1 MLYYD
6 CLKNNV
12 DFKVDLPIEV
22 AEFLGVPLR
31 KALANNESKQ
41 TINNIYDK
49 MELDCASLFLEN
61 EMCAELYLQ
70 DKNVSDTFKKQF
82 IDTFQTLNIKK
93 VKHYNSIFVK
103 PNFLD
108 MFLKYLFP
116 WIKKKFYLYTG
127 ASDYSID
134 DKYLKYIKNVKIINW
149 IGHNITIDHEKVI
162 KIPIG
167 FSTDVGKNPQLL
179 NILKQRRINYE
190 NKECKLL
197 LTYMEETSEKR
208 KSLRSS
214 FQKKEWVTIAPKCD
228 FETYM
233 DHINKHRFVCCPRG
247 NGIDTYRFWECIY
260 MGSVPIV
267 ESSPLDDL
275 YSKVN
280 CIIVESFDDLKKEQL
295 DNFKYNDQLMG
306 EEALLLDSYDS
317 NISSISLSKS

>member
-1 MLYYD
+1 MLYYN
-6 CLKNNV
+6 CLKNYTSY
-12 DFKVDLPIEV
+12 KVDLPIEV

-31 KALANNESKQ
+31 KALAENASKEK
-41 TINNIYDK
+41 INRIYDK
-49 MELDCASLFLEN
+49 MEVDCASFFLEN
-61 EMCAELYLQ
+61 EIYVESYL
-70 DKNVSDTFKKQF
+70 KNKDISESLKTQF
-82 IDTFQTLNIKK
+82 IKCFKTLNVKN

-108 MFLKYLFP
+108 MFFKYLFP

-134 DKYLKYIKNVKIINW
+134 DKYMKYIKNVKIIRW
-149 IGHNITIDHEKVI
+149 VGQNITLEHEKVI

-167 FSTDVGKNPQLL
+167 LSTNVGENVELL
-179 NILKQRRINYE
+179 NKLKRRRIKYDD
-190 NKECKLL
+190 KECKFLI
-197 LTYMEETSEKR
+197 THMEETSEKR
-208 KSLRSS
+208 GNLHAY
-214 FQKKEWVTIAPKCD
+214 FEKKDWVTIAPKCD

-280 CIIVESFDDLKKEQL
+280 CIIVESFFDLKKEQL
-295 DNFKYNDQLMG
+295 DNFKYNDDLLTK
-306 EEALLLDSYDS
+306 EALLLNSYDS
-317 NISSISLSKS
+317 NISSINSCKS